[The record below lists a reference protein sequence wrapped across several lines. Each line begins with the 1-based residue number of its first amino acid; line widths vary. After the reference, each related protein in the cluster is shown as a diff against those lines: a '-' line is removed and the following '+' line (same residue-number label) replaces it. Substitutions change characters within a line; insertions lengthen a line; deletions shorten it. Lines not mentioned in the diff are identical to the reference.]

1 MAARRQAL
9 RLAAHALEQRLN
21 ADTCDHSG
29 AELPC
34 SCGEPAQYRGR
45 HEKTFESVLGPLRLE
60 RAYYHCDRCQ
70 GGFCPRDRTLRLEL
84 FSLTPGVLRMT
95 GSAAALVSFEESSS
109 LLHELAGVKVSTSQV
124 QRAAETLGEAIATDE
139 RVCVERMGEIA
150 PTMYLGMDGTGVPM
164 RPAEVVDRVGKQPDG
179 SAKTREAKVVTVWTA
194 ESRDEAGKPVRDPGS
209 ITYTAAIES
218 AAVADTS
225 VKRSDLAERVLR
237 EATRRGFTEAPRHAV
252 LGDGSSWIWNTATEL
267 FPQAIQILDR
277 YHAKEALHRTAQS
290 IFGAAST
297 EAKPWATAR
306 CTELDDGKLQAIIRA
321 LRPHIASSNE
331 AAKCATYIIRNR
343 RRMRYPKFHAQGLCT
358 STGVLEAGCKV
369 AIGTRLKRAGMHWS
383 VSGANAIIALRCA
396 KLSGRFEDFW
406 ERRSQQ
412 LAAAA

>member
-9 RLAAHALEQRLN
+9 RLAARALEQRLN
-21 ADTCDHSG
+21 ADTSDH
-29 AELPC
+29 AAPELPC

-45 HEKTFESVLGPLRLE
+45 HEKTFESVLGPLRLQ
-60 RAYYHCDRCQ
+60 RAYYHCAKCQ
-70 GGFCPRDRTLRLEL
+70 SGFCPRDRALRLEL

-95 GSAAALVSFEESSS
+95 GSTAALVSFDESST
-109 LLHELAGVKVSTSQV
+109 LLHELAGVEVSISQV
-124 QRAAETLGEAIATDE
+124 QRAAETLGAEIAADE
-139 RVCVERMGEIA
+139 RVCVDRMGEVA

-164 RPAEVVDRVGKQPDG
+164 RPSEVAGRAGKQPDG

-194 ESRDEAGKPVRDPGS
+194 ESRDEEGKSVRDPGS
-209 ITYTAAIES
+209 ISYSAAIES
-218 AAVADTS
+218 AAALDTS
-225 VKRSDLAERVLR
+225 PQRSDLAERVLR
-237 EATRRGFTEAPRHAV
+237 EATRRGFTEAPRCAV
-252 LGDGSSWIWNTATEL
+252 LGDGSPWIWNTATEL

-277 YHAKEALHRTAQS
+277 FHVKEALHRTAQS
-290 IFGAAST
+290 IFGAASP

-321 LRPHIASSNE
+321 LRLHISSTDE
-331 AAKCATYIIRNR
+331 AAKCVIYIFRNR

-369 AIGTRLKRAGMHWS
+369 AIGTRLKRAGMHWGL
-383 VSGANAIIALRCA
+383 SGANTIIALRCS

-406 ERRSQQ
+406 ERRSRKVE
-412 LAAAA
+412 AAA